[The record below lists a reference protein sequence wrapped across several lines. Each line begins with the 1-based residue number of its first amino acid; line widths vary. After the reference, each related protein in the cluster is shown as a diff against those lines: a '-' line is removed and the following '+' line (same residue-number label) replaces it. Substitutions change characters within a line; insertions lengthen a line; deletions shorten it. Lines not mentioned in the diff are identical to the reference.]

1 MSVKRQATSLML
13 LLLYALLMA
22 ALLVLVYSGASLYAE
37 VVESRQANADRR
49 GAVSFGQSQVAGC
62 EAGVLLKPGPEGQML
77 CLPEEDTGYETRIFL
92 RDGALRT
99 SFVPCDT
106 PADAETGDPVC
117 SAERFALTW
126 QTDALLRIDADG
138 VSGFAACRRG
148 DAYDG

>member
-1 MSVKRQATSLML
+1 MKRQSTSVML
-13 LLLYALLMA
+13 LLLYALLIA
-22 ALLVLVYSGASLYAE
+22 ALLVLVFSGASLYSN
-37 VVESRQANADRR
+37 VVEARQVNSVRRNAL
-49 GAVSFGQSQVAGC
+49 SFIQSQIAGC
-62 EAGVLLKPGPEGQML
+62 EDSVFLKPGPEGQML

-148 DAYDG
+148 EVK